1 VTITT
6 ATTPESVIEQAP
18 IGALVGSSPL
28 EKLAHSIPSDAKGI
42 LSQNCF
48 EDRSPPRKTTS
59 SDPDVT
65 NFEGQANTHADPAAL
80 SMENWRDAEH
90 VQTEDSGNSR
100 SQGPNVSPPKPSDS
114 HSDGATKRPRSPQK
128 PQNRDQFPLN
138 EEKPIPEVLH
148 RPLTRS
154 ILSKI
159 RDQRDLHYVSY
170 VKDYPCEEYIASNEV
185 RRRFV
190 SLKPEIQQLINTYS
204 KPAKYA
210 SGDAT
215 KLYLTLPVKNPPAT
229 EPVIV
234 AVCRTK
240 EKADKVLTLILKSN
254 CKSWGFSFKAVY
266 NPTLELKSLG
276 VGNDELAPAEYVV
289 KARLPGLATTS
300 MGLLIDIYETS
311 ITEHDNASSLPTE
324 TFIGRATL
332 GGMISINGTLYGLT
346 VAHLLATSHNR
357 LSPSS
362 QLSSVED
369 GLISANIDGGNEES
383 LSILGIVR
391 AYAFG
396 KTVLAPEAMDVYARR
411 FSATADS
418 DWALVEIQNPPSLSD
433 LNLAPAVNR
442 GDLKA
447 MFLGRSPGCIDDQ
460 PREFGLGGVTEV
472 SILTG
477 ASGVQAGRFTSECV
491 SIQLFQSWFDV
502 ATVVLDGPPLGQQF
516 PTSLCIAVDIIYSPR
531 RFRRLGH
538 QAWNSL
544 WNCHRWI
551 GLSSTSIRSTLRK
564 CA

>member
-1 VTITT
+1 MATVAQTPAEFHRIRCRDLEQGIPTLDGLPSQNSIRQAFIPPVRRHKNRFSWIKKPVWKPSSRSLSVSSGKEISEAAIDLERTSTTPATSEASRDSQTVTITT
-6 ATTPESVIEQAP
+6 ATTPESVNEQAP
-18 IGALVGSSPL
+18 ISALVGSSPL

-42 LSQNCF
+42 LSPNCL
-48 EDRSPPRKTTS
+48 EDRSPPKKTTS

-65 NFEGQANTHADPAAL
+65 NFEGQANTHADPAPL
-80 SMENWRDAEH
+80 SKENWRDAEH

-100 SQGPNVSPPKPSDS
+100 SQEPNVSPPKPSDS
-114 HSDGATKRPRSPQK
+114 HSDGATKRPWSPQK
-128 PQNRDQFPLN
+128 PQSTGQFSLN

-170 VKDYPCEEYIASNEV
+170 VKEYPCEEYLASNEI

-190 SLKPEIQQLINTYS
+190 SLKPEIQQLISTYS

-215 KLYLTLPVKNPPAT
+215 KLYLTLPVRNPPAT

-276 VGNDELAPAEYVV
+276 VCNDELAPAEYVV

-300 MGLLIDIYETS
+300 MGLLIDIYETA
-311 ITEHDNASSLPTE
+311 ITERDNASSLPTE

-362 QLSSVED
+362 
-369 GLISANIDGGNEES
+369 
-383 LSILGIVR
+383 
-391 AYAFG
+391 
-396 KTVLAPEAMDVYARR
+396 
-411 FSATADS
+411 
-418 DWALVEIQNPPSLSD
+418 
-433 LNLAPAVNR
+433 
-442 GDLKA
+442 
-447 MFLGRSPGCIDDQ
+447 
-460 PREFGLGGVTEV
+460 
-472 SILTG
+472 
-477 ASGVQAGRFTSECV
+477 
-491 SIQLFQSWFDV
+491 
-502 ATVVLDGPPLGQQF
+502 
-516 PTSLCIAVDIIYSPR
+516 
-531 RFRRLGH
+531 
-538 QAWNSL
+538 
-544 WNCHRWI
+544 
-551 GLSSTSIRSTLRK
+551 
-564 CA
+564 